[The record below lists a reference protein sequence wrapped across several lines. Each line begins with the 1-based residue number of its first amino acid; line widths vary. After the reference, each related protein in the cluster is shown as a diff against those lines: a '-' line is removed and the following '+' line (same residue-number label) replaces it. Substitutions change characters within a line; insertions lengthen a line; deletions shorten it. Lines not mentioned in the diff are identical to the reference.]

1 MRAGGLRVQC
11 GEACSDPTNILP
23 NQYTATYIAQF
34 PCSDGA
40 SVIRGDVAEP
50 TSRTHRRPRK
60 SSGASVKLEDVA
72 RQAGVSTASV
82 SRALNTP
89 NLVSQVLRDRIAQAS
104 QDLKWVPNGVAKA
117 LASLRTRTVGVMI
130 PTLSHQNFAALIEAL
145 QQDLAAAHYTLIL
158 CCADLADE
166 LRLQQAR
173 KLVERGV
180 EYLVLVGEAHP
191 DALFDLLR
199 SQNVPYVI
207 TYTSGRDKR
216 HTCIGFDNYAASTRL
231 TEHLLA
237 LGHRNFG
244 MIAHDREEND
254 RIQLRI
260 TAVQDTLARS
270 GLAIRPQHFVRV
282 NSRHIASGREGM
294 RRILADDDL
303 SPTALVCTN
312 DYIATGAM
320 IEAKE
325 LGLAIPGDLS
335 IVGFDDTDMSAHLDP
350 PLTTARVP
358 SRLMGEKIASYIIS
372 HLETGTTESP
382 PQLEA
387 ELIIRR
393 STAPATRQRD
403 AALTPLPRT

>member
-1 MRAGGLRVQC
+1 MIGGDRVIDC
-11 GEACSDPTNILP
+11 CKDSPS
-23 NQYTATYIAQF
+23 TA
-34 PCSDGA
+34 P
-40 SVIRGDVAEP
+40 V
-50 TSRTHRRPRK
+50 RR
-60 SSGASVKLEDVA
+60 SAVKLEDVA

-89 NLVSQVLRDRIAQAS
+89 DLVSQVLRDRITRAT

-130 PTLSHQNFAALIEAL
+130 PTLSHQNFALLIEAL

-158 CCADLADE
+158 CCMDVAQD

-180 EYLVLVGEAHP
+180 ECLVLVGEAQP

-207 TYTSGRDKR
+207 TYTSGRDQR
-216 HTCIGFDNYAASTRL
+216 HTCIGFDNYAASARL
-231 TEHLLA
+231 TEHLLE

-260 TAVQDTLARS
+260 AAVQDTLARS
-270 GLAIRPQHFVRV
+270 GIAIRPQHFVRV

-294 RRILADDDL
+294 RRILADDKL
-303 SPTALVCTN
+303 RPTALVCTN

-320 IEAKE
+320 IEAKAV
-325 LGLAIPGDLS
+325 GLAIPRDLS

-350 PLTTARVP
+350 PLTTVRVP
-358 SRLMGEKIASYIIS
+358 SRQMGEEIAKYIID
-372 HLETGTTESP
+372 HLENGTTESP
-382 PQLEA
+382 PPLEA
-387 ELIIRR
+387 ELIIRD
-393 STAPATRQRD
+393 STAPPGR
-403 AALTPLPRT
+403 

>member
-1 MRAGGLRVQC
+1 M
-11 GEACSDPTNILP
+11 
-23 NQYTATYIAQF
+23 
-34 PCSDGA
+34 
-40 SVIRGDVAEP
+40 
-50 TSRTHRRPRK
+50 
-60 SSGASVKLEDVA
+60 KLEDVA

-89 NLVSQVLRDRIAQAS
+89 NLVSQVLRDRITQAAQE
-104 QDLKWVPNGVAKA
+104 LKWVPNGVAKA

-130 PTLSHQNFAALIEAL
+130 PTLSHQNFAILIEAL

-158 CCADLADE
+158 CCTNVADE
-166 LRLQQAR
+166 IRVQQAR

-180 EYLVLVGEAHP
+180 ECLVLVGEAHP
-191 DALFDLLR
+191 GALFDLLR

-207 TYTSGRDKR
+207 TYTSGRDQR

-231 TEHLLA
+231 TEHLLQ

-260 TAVQDTLARS
+260 VAVQDTLARS

-294 RRILADDDL
+294 RQILADDTL
-303 SPTALVCTN
+303 RPTALVCTN

-320 IEAKE
+320 IEAKK

-350 PLTTARVP
+350 PLTTARIP
-358 SRLMGEKIASYIIS
+358 SRRMGVEIAKYIIGY
-372 HLETGTTESP
+372 LEDGTAECP
-382 PQLEA
+382 PPLEA
-387 ELIIRR
+387 ELIIRN
-393 STAPATRQRD
+393 STAPPARRHAT
-403 AALTPLPRT
+403 

>member
-1 MRAGGLRVQC
+1 M
-11 GEACSDPTNILP
+11 
-23 NQYTATYIAQF
+23 
-34 PCSDGA
+34 
-40 SVIRGDVAEP
+40 IRGDLVEP
-50 TSRTHRRPRK
+50 ISRTHRRPRK

-72 RQAGVSTASV
+72 RHAGVSTASV

-104 QDLKWVPNGVAKA
+104 QDLQWVPNGVAKA

-130 PTLSHQNFAALIEAL
+130 PTLSHQNFAILIEAL

-158 CCADLADE
+158 CCVDMLDE
-166 LRLQQAR
+166 MRLQQAR

-216 HTCIGFDNYAASTRL
+216 HTYIGFDNYAASTRL
-231 TEHLLA
+231 TEHLVE

-244 MIAHDREEND
+244 LIAHDREEND

-260 TAVQDTLARS
+260 AAVHDTLARS
-270 GLAIRPQHFVRV
+270 GLAVRPQHFVRV

-303 SPTALVCTN
+303 RPTALVCTN

-358 SRLMGEKIASYIIS
+358 SRQMGETIARYVIS
-372 HLETGTTESP
+372 HLENGTTENP

-387 ELIIRR
+387 ELIIRS
-393 STAPATRQRD
+393 STAPPARSS
-403 AALTPLPRT
+403 

>member
-1 MRAGGLRVQC
+1 
-11 GEACSDPTNILP
+11 
-23 NQYTATYIAQF
+23 
-34 PCSDGA
+34 
-40 SVIRGDVAEP
+40 
-50 TSRTHRRPRK
+50 
-60 SSGASVKLEDVA
+60 VKLEDVA
-72 RQAGVSTASV
+72 RHAGVSTASV

-89 NLVSQVLRDRIAQAS
+89 DLVSQALRDRIAQAA

-117 LASLRTRTVGVMI
+117 LASLRTRTVGVII
-130 PTLSHQNFAALIEAL
+130 PTLSHQNFAILIEAL
-145 QQDLAAAHYTLIL
+145 QQDLATAHYTLIL
-158 CCADLADE
+158 CCMDVTE
-166 LRLQQAR
+166 EMRLQQAR

-191 DALFDLLR
+191 DALFELLR

-207 TYTSGRDKR
+207 TYTRGQDQR
-216 HTCIGFDNYAASTRL
+216 HTCIGFDNYAASARL
-231 TEHLLA
+231 TEHLLE

-260 TAVQDTLARS
+260 AAVQDALARS

-294 RRILADDDL
+294 RRILADDTL
-303 SPTALVCTN
+303 RPTALVCTN

-325 LGLAIPGDLS
+325 LGLAIPRDLS

-358 SRLMGEKIASYIIS
+358 SRRMGEEIAKYIIG
-372 HLETGTTESP
+372 HLEDGRTARP
-382 PQLEA
+382 PSLEA
-387 ELIIRR
+387 ELIIR
-393 STAPATRQRD
+393 SSSSAPPGGQRV
-403 AALTPLPRT
+403 A

>member
-1 MRAGGLRVQC
+1 MFRSDRADLAAGSRRRLRS
-11 GEACSDPTNILP
+11 G
-23 NQYTATYIAQF
+23 
-34 PCSDGA
+34 
-40 SVIRGDVAEP
+40 
-50 TSRTHRRPRK
+50 
-60 SSGASVKLEDVA
+60 GASVKLEDVA
-72 RQAGVSTASV
+72 RHAGVSTASV

-89 NLVSQVLRDRIAQAS
+89 DLVSQVLRDRITRAA

-130 PTLSHQNFAALIEAL
+130 PTLSHQNFATLIETL
-145 QQDLAAAHYTLIL
+145 QQDLAATHYTLIL
-158 CCADLADE
+158 CCMDVAE
-166 LRLQQAR
+166 EMRLQQAR

-207 TYTSGRDKR
+207 TYTNGRDQR

-231 TEHLLA
+231 TEHLLD

-254 RIQLRI
+254 RIQQRVA
-260 TAVQDTLARS
+260 AVQDALARS

-282 NSRHIASGREGM
+282 NSRHIASGREAM
-294 RRILADDDL
+294 RRILADDKL
-303 SPTALVCTN
+303 CPTALVCTN

-320 IEAKE
+320 IEAKA
-325 LGLAIPGDLS
+325 LGLVVPRDLS

-358 SRLMGEKIASYIIS
+358 SRRMGEEIAKYIIR
-372 HLETGTTESP
+372 HLENGTTEIP
-382 PQLEA
+382 PPLEA
-387 ELIIRR
+387 ELIIRN
-393 STAPATRQRD
+393 STAPPAGQQ
-403 AALTPLPRT
+403 AA